1 MMHVEER
8 TLVTPGQLIAEGDYE
23 IGEGVFWDGD
33 QVRASQMGLVDKRGN
48 NLKIIP
54 LEGRYIP
61 QVGDKVLGV
70 VIDTY
75 YSGWVLD
82 INAPYEARLSVSDY
96 LQRRIDLYEEDI
108 SEYLEV
114 GDVVEAR
121 ISELSGMM
129 DIDLEVSDRERG
141 KVTGGRMIEISPS
154 RIPRV
159 IGRKGSMIS
168 VIQDYGNC
176 KLSIGQNGRI
186 IIWAD
191 SKPRINKV
199 VEAILMIEREAHTSG
214 LTDRVKKL
222 LEKYEKGG

>member
-1 MMHVEER
+1 MHVDKR
-8 TLVTPGQLIAEGDYE
+8 ALVTPGQLIAEGDYE
-23 IGEGVFWDGD
+23 TGEGTFWDD
-33 QVRASQMGLVDKRGN
+33 DKIRASQMGLVDKRGN
-48 NLKIIP
+48 KLKIIP

-61 QVGDKVLGV
+61 QVGDKVLGIV
-70 VIDTY
+70 VDNY
-75 YSGWVLD
+75 YSGWILD
-82 INAPYEARLSVSDY
+82 LNAPYEGRLSVSDY
-96 LQRRIDLYEEDI
+96 LQRRVDLYEEDI
-108 SEYLEV
+108 SDYLEV

-121 ISELSGMM
+121 ISDLDGLM

-141 KVTGGRMIEISPS
+141 KVTGGRLIEISSS

-168 VIQDYGNC
+168 VLQEQGEC
-176 KLSIGQNGRI
+176 SLSIGQNGRI

-191 SKPRINKV
+191 TREQTNRV

-222 LEKYEKGG
+222 LEKEEKGG